1 MRYKA
6 QVFVYSMLLSI
17 PVLMTPVTS
26 YQEEF
31 DTIENT
37 EPTPIEK
44 TVRIMGT
51 EKNPIRSNPI
61 YVRTFDIVTFVNLD
75 GANGGTTHSVISV
88 KTGTTEPDGTF
99 DSGLIR
105 AGENFKTTLTEPGI
119 YEYFDPTYPSI
130 RGTIHVV

>member
-44 TVRIMGT
+44 TNYGNRR
-51 EKNPIRSNPI
+51 KFN
-61 YVRTFDIVTFVNLD
+61 
-75 GANGGTTHSVISV
+75 
-88 KTGTTEPDGTF
+88 
-99 DSGLIR
+99 
-105 AGENFKTTLTEPGI
+105 
-119 YEYFDPTYPSI
+119 
-130 RGTIHVV
+130 